1 MTTEHSIEAEERG
14 TVIADSEFEGA
25 LRQLSLCET
34 DEGILSVYL
43 DIDPATTMRE
53 GYEAVLLGLW
63 KPLRAAL
70 DDQTLRGRLEYEI
83 AGVTDEVRGWR
94 EPPGRSVALFFSG
107 PAGLREVVPL
117 RFPIRSV
124 ARFEARPVLSPL
136 IAAAEEHP
144 RFCVV
149 VFDKGQAR
157 LITVFLGEVEDEINL
172 RSDVVGRSAVGG
184 WGGYLQSRYAR
195 HREQQLVEHA
205 RRAAEHIWAMDRSR
219 PIHGLILA
227 GPDEALT
234 VLRQMLPASL
244 ERIVIGTTQIEAF
257 AITPD
262 VVRKVEAIERDAR
275 ETEGRRLIGELVTE
289 AEKGGR
295 ATLGWDDTLAAL
307 GEARVHVLVLPA
319 EQPRAGVVCPKLHF
333 LAVSPISHCPLCHE
347 SLRATEDIAESA
359 TRVALLT
366 DTRIHFLA
374 PAASKDF
381 AARGA
386 GAFLR
391 Y

>member
-1 MTTEHSIEAEERG
+1 MPTSETIAADERG
-14 TVIADSEFEGA
+14 TVLEDGEFEDVM
-25 LRQLSLCET
+25 RQLTQCET
-34 DEGILSVYL
+34 EEGILSLYL

-83 AGVTDEVRGWR
+83 AGVTEEVRGWR

-117 RFPIRSV
+117 RFPARSV
-124 ARFEARPVLSPL
+124 ARFETRPVLSPL

-149 VFDKGQAR
+149 VFDKRQAR
-157 LITVFLGEVEDEINL
+157 LITVFFGEVEDEINL

-195 HREQQLVEHA
+195 HREQQLIEHA
-205 RRAAEHIWAMDRSR
+205 RRTAEHIWAMDRSR

-234 VLRQMLPASL
+234 VLRQLLPASL

-275 ETEGRRLIGELVTE
+275 EAEGRRLVGELVSE
-289 AEKGGR
+289 AEAGGR
-295 ATLGWDDTLAAL
+295 ATLGWDDTLSAL
-307 GEARVHVLVLPA
+307 GEGRVRVLMLPG
-319 EQPRAGVVCPKLHF
+319 EKPTAGFVCPKLHF
-333 LAVSPISHCPLCHE
+333 LTVSAVSQCPFCHE
-347 SLRATEDIAESA
+347 RLQATDDISESA
-359 TRVALLT
+359 ARVALLT

-374 PAASKDF
+374 PGASEDL
-381 AARGA
+381 AVRGA